1 MTFRKVWR
9 DPFRRCSN
17 GSREGLKLG
26 LPLGFSDRME
36 LGLFVGC
43 SVGLDV
49 GFDIVG
55 WDVEGRLASMLLVE
69 MTGWSWA

>member
-1 MTFRKVWR
+1 MTYRKVWC
-9 DPFRRCSN
+9 DSFRRCLN
-17 GSREGLKLG
+17 GSWEGLKLG

-43 SVGLDV
+43 LVGLDV
-49 GFDIVG
+49 GFDFFG

-69 MTGWSWA
+69 MTGWRWA

>member
-1 MTFRKVWR
+1 
-9 DPFRRCSN
+9 
-17 GSREGLKLG
+17 
-26 LPLGFSDRME
+26 ME